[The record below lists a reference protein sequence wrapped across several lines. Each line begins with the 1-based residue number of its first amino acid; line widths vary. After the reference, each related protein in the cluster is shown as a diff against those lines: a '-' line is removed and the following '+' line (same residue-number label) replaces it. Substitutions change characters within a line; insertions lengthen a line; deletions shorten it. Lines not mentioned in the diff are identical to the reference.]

1 MQKKQHFLTTLL
13 WKEKF
18 VPFLVFVYKDHCYVK
33 SQPRS
38 SVCSFEADLNA
49 MTSILKLNNADFDT
63 CLQTHLLP
71 LLREIVSA
79 SPKLLFPVKV
89 SNNHEFVSC

>member
-33 SQPRS
+33 IQPLS
-38 SVCSFEADLNA
+38 SVCSFEAGLNP
-49 MTSILKLNNADFDT
+49 MTFILKLNNADLDT
-63 CLQTHLLP
+63 CLQTQLLP
-71 LLREIVSA
+71 LLREIVSGNGNDNG
-79 SPKLLFPVKV
+79 LLFQHLL
-89 SNNHEFVSC
+89 NFYFL